1 MPQHT
6 LENEERLKE
15 KLENNSSV
23 INKISQTDFGN
34 KKSINI
40 YGRWIIFIDG
50 MVCLKT
56 ALKFRFF
63 LGALEYE

>member
-40 YGRWIIFIDG
+40 YGR
-50 MVCLKT
+50 
-56 ALKFRFF
+56 
-63 LGALEYE
+63 